1 MCSAHAHRLLGV
13 LLGFTAACSHQ
24 QNATGEGR
32 AGEVSPASAVPH
44 SVMTSEEIERAPGR
58 SIAQLL
64 SDRFPG
70 VTVTERSDGG
80 LSIRIRGVSSLMSNN
95 QPLCMVD
102 DVPIDIEHGAGL
114 RAINPHDIASIEVV
128 QDPAG
133 MAMYGVR
140 GANGVIV
147 IRTKRPGQ

>member
-1 MCSAHAHRLLGV
+1 MYIAHAHRLLGV
-13 LLGFTAACSHQ
+13 LLGFAAACSHQ
-24 QNATGEGR
+24 KNATGEGP
-32 AGEVSPASAVPH
+32 SPASAAPH
-44 SVMTSEEIERAPGR
+44 SVMTSEDIEHAPGR

-70 VTVTERSDGG
+70 VSVSETAGGG
-80 LSIRIRGVSSLMSNN
+80 LSIRIRGVTSFMGGN

-102 DVPIDIEHGAGL
+102 DVPVDLERGANV
-114 RAINPHDIASIEVV
+114 RAINAHDIASIEVV

-133 MAMYGVR
+133 LALYGVR